1 MENSVK
7 YIIIVIIS
15 TILFIPM
22 FFGVYIE
29 HLLVRELNFYSILF
43 LLSGLLILLS
53 IGKLIEIFIF
63 NRKNIELMK
72 KHDVTNALINNDN
85 RIIIWLFFPL
95 TMIMEELIFRY
106 YLISFLI
113 YSIKLEV
120 TSVIFI
126 SSFFFS
132 MYHFHTWFS
141 YKSVPILLVNL
152 SFPFLLGLFNGYIF
166 LTLGIIPCIIVHFT
180 VAFLLYYNIYV
191 KYTKNNKN

>member
-1 MENSVK
+1 MENSFK

-15 TILFIPM
+15 AILFIPM

-29 HLLVRELNFYSILF
+29 HLFVRELNFYSILF

-63 NRKNIELMK
+63 NKKIIELMK
-72 KHDVTNALINNDN
+72 KHDVTNALINKDN

-120 TSVIFI
+120 ISVIFI
-126 SSFFFS
+126 SSLVFS
-132 MYHFHTWFS
+132 LYHIHTWFS
-141 YKSVPILLVNL
+141 FKNITILMINL
-152 SFPFLLGLFNGYIF
+152 GYPFLMGIFIGYIF
-166 LTLGIIPCIIVHFT
+166 LRFGIIPCILIHYIL
-180 VAFLLYYNIYV
+180 AFSLYYHIYR
-191 KYTKNNKN
+191 KYFKI